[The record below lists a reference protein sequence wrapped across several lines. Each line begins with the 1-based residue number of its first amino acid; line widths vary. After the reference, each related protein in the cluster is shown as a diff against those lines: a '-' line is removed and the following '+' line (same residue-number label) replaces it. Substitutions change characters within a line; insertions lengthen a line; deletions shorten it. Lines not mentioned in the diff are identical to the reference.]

1 MGSKINTKK
10 IGIPFCF
17 EIRLEHWIQLLWCSM
32 THARFTP
39 GAYLN
44 AHGSLVC
51 RRGVLYE
58 RERPTRQIPSLLLK
72 TEFASITAITERR
85 RCRLAGHRFEFPGLY
100 HFLWILTPKWIPAR
114 YNEIDSLNRDVFSD
128 PWRRSCAS
136 SNRSHAIAN
145 LSRKKNRDNTQPC
158 ILVCYLRFLF
168 SNFMLVTS
176 NDYCTFHQVAT
187 VIHRYRHRIST
198 MLFCAHF
205 FFNSIFY

>member
-145 LSRKKNRDNTQPC
+145 LSRKKKSRQYTAVHPRLLSSFFILEFYACNFKRLLHVSSSCYRYTQ
-158 ILVCYLRFLF
+158 IQT
-168 SNFMLVTS
+168 SNFYNAFLRS
-176 NDYCTFHQVAT
+176 
-187 VIHRYRHRIST
+187 
-198 MLFCAHF
+198 LFF
-205 FFNSIFY
+205 